1 MFKTQ
6 FLFNQIVLNFVFRSF
21 EFVLSFGFRI
31 AVFRFIF
38 NCAFIKNPA
47 LGAGFLITLRKT
59 F

>member
-1 MFKTQ
+1 MF
-6 FLFNQIVLNFVFRSF
+6 LILEIGILDLF